1 MVPSAPCI
9 SFPVLFV
16 LLLRVC
22 ALARP
27 CRLPRWRVARSLAG
41 LRCVALINMRRRLPA
56 FLRLFRCLLLC
67 AYVPP
72 REGSLLDWDK
82 LKMGDMKAQCLAP
95 PRAVIGPEHGCMAP
109 SMSARPRG
117 QGRAG
122 KLAPHALSWP
132 NASPLTRNASPPTR
146 NDEPRAWVHGPG
158 ALQGTIFGLAQPP
171 LRPEPGFSPAKN
183 APYGI
188 YRLAESGYI
197 RWPWEYKIV
206 ITFMTG
212 SEKKKG

>member
-1 MVPSAPCI
+1 MEQAW
-9 SFPVLFV
+9 
-16 LLLRVC
+16 RVC
-22 ALARP
+22 EVTQACSWPRSMQP
-27 CRLPRWRVARSLAG
+27 TPRLEAFR
-41 LRCVALINMRRRLPA
+41 ALINMRRRLPA
-56 FLRLFRCLLLC
+56 FLRLFRCFAAVRLC
-67 AYVPP
+67 SPARGIVS
-72 REGSLLDWDK
+72 RALLDWDK

-95 PRAVIGPEHGCMAP
+95 PRTVIGPEHGCMAP

-158 ALQGTIFGLAQPP
+158 ALQGTIFCLAQPP